1 MKNTPNA
8 VKSGVVP
15 NRELIQ
21 PLCGQGGG
29 RQREDVLRYPR
40 SPLVQPRGA
49 SGPVAIPRL
58 SGSRQGPGAGQRDGW
73 ALRFALLEQPWGGGG
88 RRLRVQRG
96 WEGRRSPACSF
107 DPSRLTWGSVSQSGH
122 RALFSAREEGLW
134 EPVFAFAVG
143 RMGLFLDHTSKYGRL
158 LVFNSLTH

>member
-29 RQREDVLRYPR
+29 RQREDVLRYPW
-40 SPLVQPRGA
+40 SPLIQPRGA
-49 SGPVAIPRL
+49 SGPVAITWL
-58 SGSRQGPGAGQRDGW
+58 SSGRQGPGAGQRDGW
-73 ALRFALLEQPWGGGG
+73 ALRFALLEQPWGRGQS
-88 RRLRVQRG
+88 LRVQRG
-96 WEGRRSPACSF
+96 WEGRRSPTCSF
-107 DPSRLTWGSVSQSGH
+107 DSSRLTWGSVSQSGH
-122 RALFSAREEGLW
+122 HVLFSAREEGLW
-134 EPVFAFAVG
+134 EPVFAFAVS
-143 RMGLFLDHTSKYGRL
+143 RMGLFLDHTSIDGRL